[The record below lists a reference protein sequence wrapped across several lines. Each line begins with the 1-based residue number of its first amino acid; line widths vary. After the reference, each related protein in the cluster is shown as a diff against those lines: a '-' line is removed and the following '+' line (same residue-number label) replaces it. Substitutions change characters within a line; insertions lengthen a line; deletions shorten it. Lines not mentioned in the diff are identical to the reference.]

1 MKNSSQN
8 QQKSVREA
16 SGRPW
21 GGLGASF
28 GPWKGFGD
36 ALEGTWGV
44 LGMALGT
51 LWKPLGALWAPFGRP
66 WKPFGDFGEPWGA
79 FLGKSFQ
86 GKACYMIFARFLS
99 NFRRFLDVFFS
110 QTVSKT

>member
-8 QQKSVREA
+8 RAKISPGGLGEA
-16 SGRPW
+16 LGRPW
-21 GGLGASF
+21 GELR
-28 GPWKGFGD
+28 
-36 ALEGTWGV
+36 ALEGLWGCFGGY
-44 LGMALGT
+44 LGSPWDAIGS
-51 LWKPLGALWAPFGRP
+51 PLGALWAPFGRP

-86 GKACYMIFARFLS
+86 GKAWYMILARCLM